1 MKTYEEIKKEEYES
15 TKGFSDRK
23 LNMYI
28 MFCGFLGKILNIKVL
43 WAISVIPIIAIPLTL
58 HILGIL
64 SFGFVDALVIT
75 IAHFIYWRFRGE
87 KDALNL
93 LDDTLDDFEM
103 TMRALKE
110 IKEERKNG

>member
-15 TKGFSDRK
+15 TKRFSDRK
-23 LNMYI
+23 FNMYVR
-28 MFCGFLGKILNIKVL
+28 FCGFIGKILNIKVL
-43 WAISVIPIIAIPLTL
+43 WTISVIPMLAIPLTL
-58 HILGIL
+58 HLLGIL
-64 SFGFVDALVIT
+64 SFGVVDAIVIT

-87 KDALNL
+87 KDALKL